1 MPAPRVTALAWC
13 PAVEAGLVPMNMLW
27 WRELESGTEDGMA
40 KCSVR
45 VVCFPVPVFTTK
57 TAAGLRCYVIQ
68 SGVSRHIIVFAVG
81 FWRSNSLSAM
91 PPADDLTPQSAH
103 LLLASLR
110 NLRTSLTH
118 TLDRLDATILRV
130 HARAALSTLPQQ
142 AALGTPGRAPATA
155 PHAAGNGPGEQPVET
170 RLQADPW
177 VLRAQTVENRIM
189 RLRQT
194 ARELRERA
202 EASDGRALPA
212 VLGQEPADRI
222 PESAN
227 NDNVSG
233 GQAMLTFIDSIRQD
247 QAQIENGMRR
257 LDALSTHL
265 VSQRPNLSSAAANN
279 SSNVSSRQTS
289 NIVRQSTPR
298 PYNRPRGLAPTNS
311 RSAYPDPERVASNNV
326 SPRRA
331 SSPASTIRASDQNH
345 LGSGGAGRNTGSR
358 EHNPLSEIVSDVQ
371 RESSAMDSPSSETF
385 DPLGDGPSTR
395 GVTALPRDSDNR
407 EFDFR
412 SLFDSPLGSPIP
424 FVGGSSSS
432 VRIRDVNN
440 GGNAADDSLTRRGRT
455 VHQRMNNSQPQRQPQ
470 LPRPGILPDMR
481 ELRRFNEITRQSN
494 FRSAP
499 ERFTL
504 FFDEIR
510 PEHLERTHSPPDR
523 RVEDQQ
529 GPLRAESHAAAS
541 SSVTDDVDSSRHDN
555 ARSALAERTG
565 AQPPGLDATPSSLFN
580 QYTLPPRNTRNQD
593 DTAFEER
600 MERIRNARAS
610 LRQVNQLRR
619 DMRTVRGGAP
629 PAPGMGTAESPVA
642 SVDTTVSSGIR
653 APLTRDSDVDQ
664 DPRRRDG
671 TASSP
676 RTRLA
681 PTVNNTLQ
689 LDPTDP
695 TDPWNTDTSFQGA
708 METLH
713 NALAGELERRH
724 WVIQSETVDSNDR
737 ERRQHH
743 DLGDDGIG
751 LDVFVFEVGA
761 TERGSTPEREAAV
774 ADVRRSG
781 GDSMVGESERRDEEL
796 LEGNVDEEH
805 EEDQD
810 EEQGKAFTESEIGC
824 KYTMSREG

>member
-1 MPAPRVTALAWC
+1 MP
-13 PAVEAGLVPMNMLW
+13 PA
-27 WRELESGTEDGMA
+27 
-40 KCSVR
+40 
-45 VVCFPVPVFTTK
+45 
-57 TAAGLRCYVIQ
+57 
-68 SGVSRHIIVFAVG
+68 
-81 FWRSNSLSAM
+81 

-142 AALGTPGRAPATA
+142 AALGAPRHA
-155 PHAAGNGPGEQPVET
+155 PTTVPHVPGNGSGERPQEA

-212 VLGQEPADRI
+212 VHGQEPADRI
-222 PESAN
+222 PESVN
-227 NDNVSG
+227 NDVTGDQVMS
-233 GQAMLTFIDSIRQD
+233 AFIDSIRQD

-265 VSQRPNLSSAAANN
+265 ISQRPNLSSTVANN
-279 SSNVSSRQTS
+279 NSNSVSSRPTS
-289 NIVRQSTPR
+289 SVAPQSTPR
-298 PYNRPRGLAPTNS
+298 PYNRPRGLAPTNN
-311 RSAYPDPERVASNNV
+311 RYAYPDPERVASSNV

-331 SSPASTIRASDQNH
+331 SSPASTIRASDQDY
-345 LGSGGAGRNTGSR
+345 LESGGAGRNTGLPPSG
-358 EHNPLSEIVSDVQ
+358 IVSNVQ
-371 RESSAMDSPSSETF
+371 RESSPAESQSSEVF
-385 DPLGDGPSTR
+385 DPLGNGPSIS
-395 GVTALPRDSDNR
+395 GVTALSRDPGNG

-412 SLFDSPLGSPIP
+412 SLFDFPLESPIP

-432 VRIRDVNN
+432 VRTRDVNN
-440 GGNAADDSLTRRGRT
+440 GGNAAEDSLTRRGRT
-455 VHQRMNNSQPQRQPQ
+455 VRQRMNNPQPQPQPQ

-481 ELRRFNEITRQSN
+481 ELGRFSEMTRQSN

-504 FFDEIR
+504 FFDEVR
-510 PEHLERTHSPPDR
+510 PETYSPPER
-523 RVEDQQ
+523 RVESQQ
-529 GPLRAESHAAAS
+529 RPLSAESHAATLR
-541 SSVTDDVDSSRHDN
+541 SVTDDTHSSGHDN
-555 ARSALAERTG
+555 ARPNFAESTITR
-565 AQPPGLDATPSSLFN
+565 PPGLNATPLPLNLS
-580 QYTLPPRNTRNQD
+580 TLPPRNTQNQD
-593 DTAFEER
+593 DIAFEER

-619 DMRTVRGGAP
+619 DMRTVRRGAP
-629 PAPGMGTAESPVA
+629 PAPGMDTAEPPA
-642 SVDTTVSSGIR
+642 PSVDTTAIVSSGIR
-653 APLTRDSDVDQ
+653 APLTRDSDVNRN
-664 DPRRRDG
+664 PRRRDG
-671 TASSP
+671 AANSP
-676 RTRLA
+676 HTRLA
-681 PTVNNTLQ
+681 PTINNTLV

-724 WVIQSETVDSNDR
+724 WVIQSETVDSNDG
-737 ERRQHH
+737 ERRPRR
-743 DLGDDGIG
+743 DLVDDGIG
-751 LDVFVFEVGA
+751 LDIFVLEMGA
-761 TERGSTPEREAAV
+761 TEREPTPAQNVAA
-774 ADVRRSG
+774 ADVRRGG
-781 GDSMVGESERRDEEL
+781 GDSIPVTVDSMAGESERRDEEL
-796 LEGNVDEEH
+796 LENNADEEQEE

-810 EEQGKAFTESEIGC
+810 EEQGKVLFYRIPIWVQILFGVWKCLGADYFLCKKSLGPPDGIVGFQAIGC
-824 KYTMSREG
+824 R